1 VTHAVVE
8 SSSHGLALR
17 KLDHCAFD
25 AAIVTNVAADHLD
38 FHGTREAYLAAKARL
53 LELTGASPAKPGR
66 GLVVLNADDRSHD
79 ELRPLA
85 RGKVIS
91 FGIER
96 AADLRGQ
103 VQEATALGSRVRL
116 HGRLGEAALWVPVPG
131 SFNVAN
137 ALGAIACAVGLGVRL
152 ERACAALAGFRG
164 VPGRMEPVN
173 AGQPFAVI
181 VDYAHTG
188 QSFRK
193 LLHTLRPLT
202 AGRIITVFG
211 SAGEQSHE
219 RRAGMGMVAADLAD
233 FAVLTTEDP
242 RHEDPDA
249 VIDGIAR
256 AMLACGRREGSDFV
270 RVTDR
275 RAAIRVA
282 FERACPGDLVVLAG
296 KGHEQSI
303 IVGDEQLPWDERR
316 VAEACLADLGY
327 SVTRSQGAERQEHQG
342 A

>member
-1 VTHAVVE
+1 MMSTVQFKAGSHWEANPTRQTTREAPEIHEQLARMQDMGVTHAVVE

-181 VDYAHTG
+181 VDYAHTDSRADHHRVW
-188 QSFRK
+188 Q
-193 LLHTLRPLT
+193 
-202 AGRIITVFG
+202 
-211 SAGEQSHE
+211 
-219 RRAGMGMVAADLAD
+219 RRGA
-233 FAVLTTEDP
+233 
-242 RHEDPDA
+242 
-249 VIDGIAR
+249 IAR
-256 AMLACGRREGSDFV
+256 AARRHGHGGRGPGGLRCPHHRRPAPRRS
-270 RVTDR
+270 RRRDR
-275 RAAIRVA
+275 RYRAGDARVW
-282 FERACPGDLVVLAG
+282 P
-296 KGHEQSI
+296 
-303 IVGDEQLPWDERR
+303 P
-316 VAEACLADLGY
+316 
-327 SVTRSQGAERQEHQG
+327 
-342 A
+342 